1 MRRRAA
7 LLWLWLTLLLGGCSL
22 LSPFGPDDDP
32 PTVGSL
38 TASDLPETGT
48 IEAGDNREAAMR
60 HYEAF
65 LKEAPDN
72 ALVPEAM
79 RRLAD
84 LHLSRE
90 QDALMAGTALPGGRS
105 RAAELY
111 AELLQR
117 FPDHERNDSAL
128 YQLARAHE
136 QGGDPEP
143 SMQAL
148 TSYSDSYRSGDKY
161 DEVQFRRGEYLFVR
175 RDYARAEQAY
185 QAVIAQGKASNFYLQ
200 AVYKLGW
207 ARFKQNDYEPALNAY
222 VQLLDETIAS
232 HDTATVPD
240 SLPRAEQER
249 LDDTLRAVSLSF
261 SYLGANSEIRDYFRR
276 HGKRSYEPL
285 LYAKLAALH
294 LSKERF
300 TDAAETYSLFADVHP
315 QHREAPLFQS
325 RVIDVYKQA
334 GFSERVLEE
343 KQAFVERYEPG
354 SRYWKQHDPAKSPDV
369 MAQVQRHLR
378 DVARHYH
385 ALAQQQN
392 KQPVYAEAGRWY
404 RLYLNAFPKSE
415 QAPLMNF
422 LYAELLTSSAQH
434 GAAAS
439 EYERTAYAYGQHDK
453 AAEAGYAAL
462 LAYQKHEPILAG
474 HSKAE
479 WHRAGI
485 NSALRF
491 ATEFPD
497 HKQALP
503 VRTRAAQQ
511 LYALKDH
518 TAAIAAARPVTEA
531 GAAPDALQLS
541 AWTVIAH
548 AQFDLQDYQRAE
560 AAYQQVLARTG
571 RTDKQYGKLQEK
583 LAASIYKQGEQEKL
597 AGDLS
602 AAADHF
608 LRIADA
614 VPSSS
619 VNTTAQYDAAA
630 AYIELKR
637 WPQAIAILE
646 RWRRSNPEH
655 ELQADVTR
663 KLAVLYQENKQPLRA
678 AGEFERIA
686 ASEKDPSLRRE
697 AAWTTAT
704 LYQQSGRDRQSIDAY
719 SRFVEQFPRPVEQA
733 MEARH
738 QLVQLY
744 EKHNDAGKQRYWQ
757 QQIVEAD
764 RTAGTDRTDRTRFLA
779 AHARL
784 ALVAGDYAAYQRV
797 KLKEPLKENLARKKK
812 FMKATVKGYNEAAA
826 YQVSAIT
833 TEATFRIGQLYAD
846 FGEALMA
853 SERPGNLSSE
863 ELEQYEILL
872 EEQAYPFEEKA
883 IEVHEANAQ
892 RIAGG
897 IYDSWVRKSMATLAE
912 LMPVRY
918 AKEEKSENFV
928 AILQ

>member
-1 MRRRAA
+1 MRCQPA
-7 LLWLWLTLLLGGCSL
+7 LHWLSVTLLLGGCSL
-22 LSPFGPDDDP
+22 LSPFGAEDDP

-38 TASDLPETGT
+38 APSDLPETGA
-48 IEAGDNREAAMR
+48 IEASDSREAAMR

-65 LKEAPDN
+65 LIEAPDN
-72 ALVPEAM
+72 AFVPEAM

-90 QDALMAGTALPGGRS
+90 QDALMAGTALPASQS

-117 FPDHERNDSAL
+117 FPDHQRNDSAL

-148 TSYSDSYRSGDKY
+148 TSYSDTYRSGDKY

-175 RDYARAEQAY
+175 RDYSRAEQAY
-185 QAVIAQGKASNFYLQ
+185 QAVIAQGKQSTFYRQ
-200 AVYKLGW
+200 ALYKLGW
-207 ARFKQNDYEPALNAY
+207 ARFKQNGYEPALNAY
-222 VQLLDETIAS
+222 VQLLDQIIAS
-232 HDTATVPD
+232 HDTAALPD

-249 LDDTLRAVSLSF
+249 IDDTLRAVSLSF

-343 KQAFVERYEPG
+343 KQAFIERYEPA

-462 LAYQKHEPILAG
+462 LAYQKHEPTLTG

-485 NSALRF
+485 DSALRF
-491 ATEFPD
+491 ATEFPH

-518 TAAIAAARPVTEA
+518 TAAIAAAQPVTES
-531 GAAPDALQLS
+531 GAAPGAMQLS

-560 AAYQQVLARTG
+560 SAYQQVLARSG
-571 RTDKQYGKLQEK
+571 RSDEQYEKLQEK

-597 AGDLS
+597 AGNLS

-614 VPSSS
+614 VPTSN

-630 AYIELKR
+630 AYIALKR
-637 WPQAIAILE
+637 WPEAIAILE

-655 ELQADVTR
+655 KLQADVTR
-663 KLAVLYQENKQPLRA
+663 KLAVLYQENSQPLRA

-686 ASEKDPSLRRE
+686 GSEKDPSLRRE

-719 SRFVEQFPRPVEQA
+719 RRFVEQFPRPMEQA
-733 MEARH
+733 MEARY

-744 EKHNDAGKQRYWQ
+744 GKSNDAGKQRFWR
-757 QQIVEAD
+757 QQIVEAE
-764 RTAGTDRTDRTRFLA
+764 RTAGPDRTDRTRFLA

-784 ALVAGDYAAYQRV
+784 ALVAGDYAAYKSV
-797 KLKEPLKENLARKKK
+797 KLREPLKDSLARKKK

-826 YQVSAIT
+826 YQVSAVT
-833 TEATFRIGQLYAD
+833 TEATFRIGQVYAD
-846 FGEALMA
+846 FGQALVA
-853 SERPGNLSSE
+853 SERPRNLNSE

-897 IYDSWVRKSMATLAE
+897 IYDSWVRRSMATLAE
-912 LMPVRY
+912 LMPARY
-918 AKEEKSENFV
+918 AKEERSENFV